1 MAEHVLYIDCDR
13 AKSVQGSA
21 NSGEKPLLKFVQGDT
36 PHLKIY
42 LLQGYDRIA
51 AYTPIPTVG
60 ITLEVALGIRIG
72 NDSEI
77 YAAQYTWTP
86 SADLSDP
93 YFEATLALNT
103 DEIDTLLAA
112 ADSALAYF
120 EVKYFRDAV
129 PTTVLS
135 EQVKIWAAVIKADSV
150 VPVAEPTPLSAEVA
164 NATYLARTVQGVI
177 RLVSEDGLKQADL
190 YLSNDGTFHVDPV
203 T

>member
-93 YFEATLALNT
+93 YFEAT
-103 DEIDTLLAA
+103 A